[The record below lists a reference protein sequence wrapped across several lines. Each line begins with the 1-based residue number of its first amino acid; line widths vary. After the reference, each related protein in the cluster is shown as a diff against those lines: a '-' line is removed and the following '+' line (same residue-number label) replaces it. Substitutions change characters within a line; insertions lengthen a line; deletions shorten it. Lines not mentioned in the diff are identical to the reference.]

1 MFELLQGGK
10 GDGAKIKV
18 VGVGGG
24 GGNAVNMMISY
35 QLNGVDFIV
44 TNTDSQALEVSKAP
58 VKLQLGSDVTRGLGA
73 GSDPEVGRRAAIE
86 SKDRIKDLID
96 GADMVFIT
104 AGLGGG
110 TGTGGA
116 PIIAEIA
123 REIGILTVAV
133 VTKPFQ
139 FEGKRRERNAEE
151 GLAELKDVVDSLI
164 VIPNQRLLSISGRNM
179 SLTDAFKKADDILY
193 HGVKGI
199 SDLVMVPGLINLDFA
214 DVKTIMSDM
223 GLALMG
229 TGIASGEGRAV
240 EAAQKA
246 ISSPLLEDNSIQ
258 GARGVLLNITGNSDL
273 TLFEVNE
280 ASTLVQTETH
290 EDANIIFGTVI
301 DENMGEELR
310 VTVIATGFDAREGKR
325 REETIPNVSNI
336 NTMKRAKEDLA
347 TPTYVRQK
355 ESAEKPVVIKMGMI
369 SDEENYDFETPAF
382 LRKTEN

>member
-1 MFELLQGGK
+1 MFELVQGGK
-10 GDGAKIKV
+10 KNGAKIKV

-24 GGNAVNMMISY
+24 GGNAVNMMITY
-35 QLNGVDFIV
+35 KLNGVDFIAA
-44 TNTDSQALEVSKAP
+44 NTDAQALEVSRAP

-73 GSDPEVGRRAAIE
+73 GSDPDVGRRAATE
-86 SKDRIKDLID
+86 SKDRIRDLID

-116 PIIAEIA
+116 PVVAEVA
-123 REIGILTVAV
+123 REMDILTVAV
-133 VTKPFQ
+133 VTKPFL
-139 FEGKRRERNAEE
+139 FEGRRRELNAEE
-151 GLAELKDVVDSLI
+151 GLRELKEVVDSLI

-179 SLTDAFKKADDILY
+179 SLQEAFKKADDILY

-214 DVKTIMSDM
+214 DVKAIMSDM

-229 TGIASGEGRAV
+229 TGMASGEGRAI
-240 EAAQKA
+240 EAAQRA

-258 GARGVLLNITGNSDL
+258 GARGVLLNITGNADM

-280 ASTLVQTETH
+280 ASTLVQSETH

-301 DENMGEELR
+301 DENMGDELR
-310 VTVIATGFDAREGKR
+310 VTVIATGFNNGGIQR
-325 REETIPNVSNI
+325 RKETPAVASI
-336 NTMKRAKEDLA
+336 NTFKKEKEDLS
-347 TPTYVRQK
+347 TPAFIRNRGGG
-355 ESAEKPVVIKMGMI
+355 EKSPVVIKMGMI
-369 SDEENYDFETPAF
+369 SDDDSYDYDTPAF
-382 LRKTEN
+382 MRKTEN